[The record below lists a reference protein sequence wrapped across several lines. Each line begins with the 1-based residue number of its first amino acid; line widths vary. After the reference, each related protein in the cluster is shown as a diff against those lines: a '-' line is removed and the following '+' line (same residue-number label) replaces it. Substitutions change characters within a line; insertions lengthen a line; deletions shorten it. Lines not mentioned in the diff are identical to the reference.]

1 MMTKTMALELAKYNI
16 RANIV
21 APGAVDTDMNI
32 ELKENKIEL
41 ENVLRRIPLG
51 RVASASEMANV
62 VEFFFR

>member
-1 MMTKTMALELAKYNI
+1 
-16 RANIV
+16 
-21 APGAVDTDMNI
+21 MNI

-51 RVASASEMANV
+51 RVASASEVANV